1 MITAIELEMQ
11 AVQQQRYRDARP
23 HQRARC
29 VERTLA
35 FLRKRDA
42 ATRPLPSPRL
52 PAPAAGR
59 TYWV

>member
-1 MITAIELEMQ
+1 MTTAIELEVQ

-35 FLRKRDA
+35 FLRKREA
-42 ATRPLPSPRL
+42 AARPLPPARP